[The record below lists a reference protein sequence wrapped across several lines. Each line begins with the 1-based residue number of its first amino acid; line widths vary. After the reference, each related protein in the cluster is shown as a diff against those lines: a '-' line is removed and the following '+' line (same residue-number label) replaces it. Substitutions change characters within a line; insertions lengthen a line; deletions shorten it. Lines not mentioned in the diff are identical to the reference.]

1 MTLPYFTTLYPTFT
15 MTSTP
20 ILQKLYSSLTHLQK
34 FKFYRTTDIFTDLA
48 KKSSSSTHIF
58 FAGPPKYEYS
68 ALHSGDTVSIFI
80 YESPKGRGGEV
91 FAVNST
97 VLKIYFYNADF
108 RGHLAYFGAVT
119 TPKLWY
125 FKSQTTI

>member
-1 MTLPYFTTLYPTFT
+1 MNTVH
-15 MTSTP
+15 STVV
-20 ILQKLYSSLTHLQK
+20 IQCQFSYTKAQKE
-34 FKFYRTTDIFTDLA
+34 
-48 KKSSSSTHIF
+48 
-58 FAGPPKYEYS
+58 G
-68 ALHSGDTVSIFI
+68 
-80 YESPKGRGGEV
+80 GGEV